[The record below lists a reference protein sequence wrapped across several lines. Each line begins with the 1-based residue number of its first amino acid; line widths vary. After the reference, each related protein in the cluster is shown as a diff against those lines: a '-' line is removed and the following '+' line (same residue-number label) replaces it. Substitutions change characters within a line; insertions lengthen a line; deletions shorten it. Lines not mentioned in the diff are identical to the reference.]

1 MKNLSRTRNTGPAL
15 AKTGSKPAKK
25 GFTLAEMM
33 VVIVII
39 GILATIVVPNVWQKF
54 AAGQQ
59 AKIKVDIMAIMTALD
74 DYAMQ
79 NNAKFPD
86 TLEPLV
92 QPDMNG
98 HRYLNQSKIPKDP
111 WGEEYG
117 YEAPSPGNPRP
128 RVFTYGRDK
137 SMGGEGDDADVD
149 NITIMEGGEKK

>member
-1 MKNLSRTRNTGPAL
+1 MKIQTQRLTR
-15 AKTGSKPAKK
+15 KPQV

-59 AKIKVDIMAIMTALD
+59 AKLKVDIMAIKNALD

-79 NNAKFPD
+79 NNGKFPD
-86 TLEPLV
+86 SLDPLV
-92 QPDMNG
+92 QPDLNG

-111 WGEEYG
+111 WGEEYL
-117 YEAPSPGNPRP
+117 YDPPSPGHPQPRIY
-128 RVFTYGRDK
+128 TYGKDK
-137 SMGGEGDDADVD
+137 AMGGEGDDADVD
-149 NITIMEGGEKK
+149 NQTILEGK

>member
-1 MKNLSRTRNTGPAL
+1 MKKLSKSMRA
-15 AKTGSKPAKK
+15 

-54 AAGQQ
+54 AMGQQ
-59 AKIKVDIMAIMTALD
+59 AKIKVDITTIVEALD
-74 DYAMQ
+74 SYAMQ

-86 TLEPLV
+86 SLEPLV

-98 HRYLNQSKIPKDP
+98 YRFLNQSKIPKDP

-117 YEAPSPGNPRP
+117 YEPPSPGNPQP
-128 RVFTYGRDK
+128 RVYTLGRDK
-137 SMGGEGDDADVD
+137 AMGGEGDDADID
-149 NITIMEGGEKK
+149 NFTIKGDTEKK